1 MLCLF
6 CFVTKIEVHKSKY
19 TKIIFELIYCL
30 FYSHTIT
37 SLKSAVGPLC
47 LKHAGVHAPP
57 LVQVLYIGK
66 SKKIQPNLKV
76 NYIQNEN
83 EDIAGMSR

>member
-1 MLCLF
+1 MCKSHILLILTIF
-6 CFVTKIEVHKSKY
+6 SFSVHN
-19 TKIIFELIYCL
+19 
-30 FYSHTIT
+30 
-37 SLKSAVGPLC
+37 KSAVGPLC

-57 LVQVLYIGK
+57 LIKVLYIGK